1 MRLITKKYVKKLE
14 DNVKVRE
21 QRRMEESR
29 VETVYI
35 VRPNHLNA
43 AGRLFGGMLVQ
54 WIDEAAGIVAMRH
67 TRENCITAS
76 IDNLKFIRGAYLGE
90 HVVIIG
96 RVTYVGN
103 TSMEVRVDP
112 YVEDKQGMRR
122 PINRAYLT
130 MVALD
135 ENDHPIQVPGLII
148 ETEEQRGEWEAAQKR
163 REMRELRRK
172 EGF

>member
-1 MRLITKKYVKKLE
+1 M
-14 DNVKVRE
+14 
-21 QRRMEESR
+21 QPM
-29 VETVYI
+29 
-35 VRPNHLNA
+35 
-43 AGRLFGGMLVQ
+43 MVQ

-103 TSMEVRVDP
+103 TSMEVRVDT

-135 ENDHPIQVPGLII
+135 ENDHPIQVPGLLI